1 MEKKDIL
8 ALPIFPKYL
17 VEIVGNEI
25 RHSSAVYVHY
35 EKEKCVEVLLQPVL
49 NTHIVCKGIKK
60 EMFLESHLR
69 HCLIVSKYAIIT
81 PEYREQLPCID
92 TLFKDSLDFLDTLHY
107 TYP

>member
-17 VEIVGNEI
+17 VETVGNEV

-35 EKEKCVEVLLQPVL
+35 DKEKCVEVLLQPVI
-49 NTHIVCKGIKK
+49 NTHITCKGVK
-60 EMFLESHLR
+60 EQFFLESHLK
-69 HCLIVSKYAIIT
+69 HCLMVSKYAIVT
-81 PEYREQLPCID
+81 PEYKELLPCID
-92 TLFKDSLDFLDTLHY
+92 TIFKSDANFLEILHY